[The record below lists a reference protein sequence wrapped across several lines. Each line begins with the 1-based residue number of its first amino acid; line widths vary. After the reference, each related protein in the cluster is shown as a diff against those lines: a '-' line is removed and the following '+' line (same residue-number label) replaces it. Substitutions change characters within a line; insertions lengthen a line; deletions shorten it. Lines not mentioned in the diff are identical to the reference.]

1 MWINMEKQTNI
12 ESGEQQK
19 KKKIVFNVDYSIEC
33 QVHARRP
40 KYET

>member
-19 KKKIVFNVDYSIEC
+19 KKIVFNVDYSIEC
-33 QVHARRP
+33 QVRARQP